1 MKGIKELNKTLV
13 KELRY
18 KVVDFKTFKKLH
30 YNEGVQDSLDGAV
43 AHISKV
49 EKHNYG
55 YEFTF
60 DNGDVFKVFFTGHF
74 QKNNGNIVRNLDS
87 SNGRVRINQFNGF
100 NTSMFPEKVIG
111 ISESIIN
118 NEMPHTFEGLV
129 VNVMD
134 GSGHD
139 LTAYQLKIPYD
150 IHHYNLEWTTKGRN
164 ARHGVAIKKL
174 EKITGHCYRFS
185 ANDDAIYQALDIKKR
200 NTAWIKHYMLINY
213 TKVR

>member
-111 ISESIIN
+111 IAESIIN